1 MKEANI
7 CKRCHR
13 EVRFLTEEGICTA
26 CLMEIEINRKG
37 KKYSAYSS
45 EVQSPKNVITYE

>member
-1 MKEANI
+1 M
-7 CKRCHR
+7 RCR
-13 EVRFLTEEGICTA
+13 RCGKDGRFLTKEGICTA

-45 EVQSPKNVITYE
+45 EVQSPRNVITYE